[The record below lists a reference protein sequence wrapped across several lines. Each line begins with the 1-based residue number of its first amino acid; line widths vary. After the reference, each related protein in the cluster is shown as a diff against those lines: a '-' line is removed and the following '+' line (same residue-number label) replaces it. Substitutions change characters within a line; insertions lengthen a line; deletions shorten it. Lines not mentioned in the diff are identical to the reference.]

1 MQLASDGRHSQRTN
15 SPEFGHSLG
24 YDGPSLQVI
33 YNGYVQF
40 VLPLLTCEVK
50 WGTAALDIAD
60 RQNSHCMML
69 AVRAVIELFRYVKCE
84 GALDREILT
93 FSSRTTTDRWGS
105 TITVL

>member
-1 MQLASDGRHSQRTN
+1 MEGIHRGPTHQN
-15 SPEFGHSLG
+15 SAIHWVMTDPRYKSYIMATSNSYF
-24 YDGPSLQVI
+24 
-33 YNGYVQF
+33 
-40 VLPLLTCEVK
+40 PLLTCEVK